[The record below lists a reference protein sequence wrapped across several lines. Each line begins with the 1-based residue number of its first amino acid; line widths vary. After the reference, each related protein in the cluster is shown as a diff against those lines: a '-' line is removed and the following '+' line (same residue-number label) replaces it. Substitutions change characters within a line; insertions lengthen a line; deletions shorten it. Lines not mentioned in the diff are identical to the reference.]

1 MLDNFEG
8 ENHRLHKELN
18 KLNHLKGSFAPRL
31 KALATE

>member
-8 ENHRLHKELN
+8 ENQRLHKELN
-18 KLNHLKGSFAPRL
+18 KINHMKNSFAPKL